1 MSFQSIHG
9 LPTIS
14 KRDEHTLMGCF
25 FQELEV
31 FLANSIEDGQRLS
44 NIVDQV
50 TGLCR
55 HASQIKGHSYEDTVQ
70 IICLVSQLQYTNG
83 KLQNRLEQ
91 VKERSPSAD
100 NNDSDEN
107 PTEYDPKEMLGIL
120 HFVLQTQRIVST
132 HISLLSK
139 LQFFLWRV
147 GAFDLLPNVESIP
160 QESRSRYSPELS
172 PLKKI
177 CTKRGKWIRTYGSL
191 DLEVPE
197 TGILTR
203 NGVLLKEY
211 EKQCDNIVLL
221 EKERHALLLEVGR
234 LGTEN
239 AALSKKIDEITQAN
253 KVPTNKLKKQN

>member
-1 MSFQSIHG
+1 MSFQSILG

-14 KRDEHTLMGCF
+14 KRDEYTLVGCF
-25 FQELEV
+25 FQDLEDC
-31 FLANSIEDGQRLS
+31 LASSIEDGQRLS

-70 IICLVSQLQYTNG
+70 IVCLVSQLQYTNG
-83 KLQNRLEQ
+83 KLQNHLEQ

-107 PTEYDPKEMLGIL
+107 PTEYDPKEMLSTLNFI
-120 HFVLQTQRIVST
+120 LQTQRMVST
-132 HISLLSK
+132 HSRLLIK
-139 LQFFLWRV
+139 LLCFLWKV
-147 GAFDLLPNVESIP
+147 GAFDVLLNVETIP
-160 QESRSRYSPELS
+160 QESRSCYSPELS
-172 PLKKI
+172 PLKTI
-177 CTKRGKWIRTYGSL
+177 CIRRGKWIRTYGSL

-197 TGILTR
+197 TGTLTR

-221 EKERHALLLEVGR
+221 EKERNALLLEVVR
-234 LGTEN
+234 LGTES
-239 AALSKKIDEITQAN
+239 AALSKKIDELTQAN
-253 KVPTNKLKKQN
+253 KVLRNKLKKQN